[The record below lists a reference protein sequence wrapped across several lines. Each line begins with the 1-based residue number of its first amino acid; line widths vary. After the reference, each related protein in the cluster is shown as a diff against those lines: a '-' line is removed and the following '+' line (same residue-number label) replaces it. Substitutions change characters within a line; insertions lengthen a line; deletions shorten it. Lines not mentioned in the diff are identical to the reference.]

1 MWISWLTDS
10 KNNFP
15 TFKTS
20 EAMKTRT
27 TKTRIAVIAIAVFA
41 ALCGT
46 AASAQEAAPLVPKG
60 GFWIIESNMKTK
72 DYTIVRFY
80 TNADVLTYEE
90 KLEGVYLNIRRKKTT
105 KMLNQMLVSVTE
117 QRLAGRDIMAGN
129 HLVANAMK
137 R

>member
-1 MWISWLTDS
+1 
-10 KNNFP
+10 
-15 TFKTS
+15 
-20 EAMKTRT
+20 MKTRT